1 MSMFI
6 CWECL
11 MLSLMVG
18 GAFIKKMAIGWFIT
32 PNEGV
37 DRAQQFL
44 QVHLMRQISICGF
57 IFVHLELIIHL

>member
-1 MSMFI
+1 
-6 CWECL
+6 